1 MLLRTFRIFV
11 ISALLLT
18 GSLWCSAQVV
28 QNTENR
34 ANVLSRQDE
43 RDDERPKGLKESI
56 EKLRI
61 EKDKKD
67 YQLML
72 GRGAEAVKLSEQLEK
87 GFAANGRLSDKEIE
101 ELATVEKLITK
112 IRSELGG
119 SDDDDNNEMA
129 RVHNKSLSLADAV
142 KTLRSTSVTL
152 FDELKKMTRFSISA
166 AAIQSSNAI
175 LKVVRFLRL
184 SK

>member
-1 MLLRTFRIFV
+1 MLIRSSRILV
-11 ISALLLT
+11 VSALVFT
-18 GSLWCSAQVV
+18 GSICCYAQ
-28 QNTENR
+28 TAETR
-34 ANVLSRQDE
+34 PTVLSRQEE
-43 RDDERPKGLKESI
+43 RGDDRPKGLQESI

-87 GFAANGRLSDKEIE
+87 GFAANGRLSPDEIE
-101 ELATVEKLITK
+101 KLAAVEKLITK

-119 SDDDDNNEMA
+119 NDDDDDNELA
-129 RVHNKSLSLADAV
+129 RTQNKSLSLADAV
-142 KTLRSTSVTL
+142 KTLRATSVTL

-166 AAIQSSNAI
+166 AAIKSSNAI